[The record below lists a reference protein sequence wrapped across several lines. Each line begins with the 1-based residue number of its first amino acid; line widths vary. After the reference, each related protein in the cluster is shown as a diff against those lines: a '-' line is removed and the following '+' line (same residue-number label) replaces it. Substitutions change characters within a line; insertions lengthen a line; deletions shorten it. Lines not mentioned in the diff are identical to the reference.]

1 MIRLYRTGV
10 LHVTPFHPEQ
20 YDAVSFLYD
29 NGITFTNNPLTC
41 DLFVTGH
48 SIPPK
53 WNTLP
58 RKIQLLLRYQFR
70 RHMLIWSNEPYNT
83 IVEPTFKWSAFQP
96 VAHIM
101 NLYTND
107 VYLSNFTIFHWAIK
121 GNLPFK
127 SLDQCPPA
135 GKAKIV
141 GVMGYVGNPEPRV
154 VRGVN
159 RDLNW
164 LRMAF
169 LQEGWR
175 SRRVDIFG
183 PGWPDGV
190 SKEDSRRLPAWHDRK
205 LELLRGYD
213 ICLAIEN
220 ATYDYYCTEKIW
232 QSLAGGC
239 LPIYYGRGNRIYET
253 FPRNSFIDAADF
265 KNVEQIYAY
274 IDSMSQ
280 QEYLQRYNKCI
291 EVNNW
296 AAANV
301 DFEVERKAML
311 TKVVNR
317 IQSIVNIKDA
327 GQSIRPT
334 TASLR

>member
-1 MIRLYRTGV
+1 MIRLYRIGI

-20 YDAVSFLYD
+20 SDAISFFYS
-29 NGITFTNNPLTC
+29 NGIAFTNNPLNC

-48 SIPPK
+48 SIPTT
-53 WNTLP
+53 WNTPL
-58 RKIQLLLRYQFR
+58 RKMQLLLRYQFR
-70 RHMLIWSNEPYNT
+70 RHILIWSNEPYNT
-83 IVEPTFKWSAFQP
+83 IVEPTIRWSALQP

-107 VYLSNFTIFHWAIK
+107 VYLSNFSFNWAIK
-121 GNLPFK
+121 RNLPFK
-127 SLDQCPPA
+127 SLDECPLP
-135 GKAKIV
+135 GKARIV
-141 GVMGYVGNPEPRV
+141 GVMGYVGNPEPRI

-175 SRRVDIFG
+175 LRRVDIFG
-183 PGWPDGV
+183 SGWPDGM
-190 SKEDSRRLPAWHDRK
+190 SKEDSRRLTGWHDRK

-213 ICLAIEN
+213 ICLAVEN

-232 QSLAGGC
+232 QSLSGGC

-265 KNVEQIYAY
+265 ENVAQIYAY
-274 IDSMSQ
+274 INSMSQ
-280 QEYLQRYNKCI
+280 QEYLQRYNQCI

-296 AAANV
+296 VASNIDFGAKRKDMLANIV
-301 DFEVERKAML
+301 
-311 TKVVNR
+311 TR
-317 IQSIVNIKDA
+317 IRTIVQKNSSGSPMI
-327 GQSIRPT
+327 PH
-334 TASLR
+334 

>member
-1 MIRLYRTGV
+1 
-10 LHVTPFHPEQ
+10 
-20 YDAVSFLYD
+20 
-29 NGITFTNNPLTC
+29 
-41 DLFVTGH
+41 
-48 SIPPK
+48 
-53 WNTLP
+53 
-58 RKIQLLLRYQFR
+58 
-70 RHMLIWSNEPYNT
+70 MLIWSNEPYNT
-83 IVEPTFKWSAFQP
+83 VVEPTFRWSALQP

-107 VYLSNFTIFHWAIK
+107 VYLSNFTFRWAIN

-127 SLDQCPPA
+127 SLDQCPPS

-141 GVMGYVGNPEPRV
+141 GVMGYVGNPEPRI

-164 LRMAF
+164 LRMEF
-169 LQEGWR
+169 LQEGWK

-183 PGWPDGV
+183 ADWPDGM
-190 SKEDSRRLPAWHDRK
+190 SKEDSRRLPAWHEHK
-205 LELLRGYD
+205 LELLREYD

-220 ATYDYYCTEKIW
+220 TTYDYYCTEKIW

-265 KNVEQIYAY
+265 QTVKKIYAY
-274 IDSMSQ
+274 INSMSQ
-280 QEYLQRYNKCI
+280 QEYLERYNKCI

-296 AAANV
+296 VAANV
-301 DFEVERKAML
+301 DFDAERKSML
-311 TKVVNR
+311 TNIVNR
-317 IQSIVNIKDA
+317 IQSIVNIK
-327 GQSIRPT
+327 R
-334 TASLR
+334 

>member
-1 MIRLYRTGV
+1 MIRLYRTGI

-20 YDAVSFLYD
+20 YDAVSFFSE
-29 NGITFTNNPLTC
+29 NGITFTSNPLNC

-53 WNTLP
+53 WNTLL

-83 IVEPTFKWSAFQP
+83 IVEPTFRWSALQP

-107 VYLSNFTIFHWAIK
+107 VYLSNFTFHWAIK

-127 SLDQCPPA
+127 SWEHCPPS

-141 GVMGYVGNPEPRV
+141 GVMGYVGNPKRRI

-169 LQEGWR
+169 LQEGWKL
-175 SRRVDIFG
+175 RRVDIFG
-183 PGWPDGV
+183 ADWPDGM
-190 SKEDSRRLPAWHDRK
+190 SKGDSRRLPAWHEHK
-205 LELLRGYD
+205 LELLREYD
-213 ICLAIEN
+213 ICLAVEN
-220 ATYDYYCTEKIW
+220 TTYDYYCTEKIW

-239 LPIYYGRGNRIYET
+239 LPIYYGQGNRIYET

-265 KNVEQIYAY
+265 QNVKQLYAY
-274 IDSMSQ
+274 IDAMPQ
-280 QEYLQRYNKCI
+280 EEYLERYNKCI
-291 EVNNW
+291 EANNW
-296 AAANV
+296 VAANV
-301 DFEVERKAML
+301 DFGAGHKAML
-311 TKVVNR
+311 RNIVNR
-317 IQSIVNIKDA
+317 IQSIVNSEVVSRTRSA
-327 GQSIRPT
+327 T
-334 TASLR
+334 VA